1 MPEIIFSKQNYKYE
15 ILNHLHVG
23 PSFLFGETVI
33 RRFRQCFVFLIFRRQ
48 STMVADIFT
57 RPSFPSCTY
66 IHRKAEAVA
75 QRCSIKKVLYEIL

>member
-15 ILNHLHVG
+15 ILNHLYFG
-23 PSFLFGETVI
+23 PSFLFGGTAI
-33 RRFRQCFVFLIFRRQ
+33 RRFRQCFVFLIFHRQ